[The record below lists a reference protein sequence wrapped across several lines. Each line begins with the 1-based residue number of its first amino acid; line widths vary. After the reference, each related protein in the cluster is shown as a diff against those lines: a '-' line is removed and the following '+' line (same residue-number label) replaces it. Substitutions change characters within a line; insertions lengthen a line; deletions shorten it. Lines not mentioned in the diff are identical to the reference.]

1 MLRFLSRCSNSFTRL
16 ETLRHAGEDLGRSS
30 SENTRSAGLNSCT
43 RSDTLLQA
51 GDFIK
56 SGLVQLSTK
65 AVPDPVKPLKQAFGK
80 LSSYFKYCFY
90 NVAFAK
96 VLRFDIIFIG

>member
-1 MLRFLSRCSNSFTRL
+1 MEKFAGVIDFLFCKLSNAFRLLSRCSKSFTRL

-56 SGLVQLSTK
+56 SWLEQLCSK
-65 AVPDPVKPLKQAFGK
+65 VVPDPIKPLNRQQV
-80 LSSYFKYCFY
+80 S
-90 NVAFAK
+90 
-96 VLRFDIIFIG
+96 